1 MWLSLSRNSTVSFFQ
16 QGLRADFSLI
26 RDYIK
31 ILPLKY
37 DTVMSNSGMVQS
49 CNGEEWQRLT
59 ERNNLGR
66 IVIVSNRVSS
76 ASLSSPGGLVVA
88 VSAALEREQ
97 AIWFGW
103 SGNVVDI
110 PPAAPRQ
117 IRDGRLTRVLID
129 LLREDYEHYY
139 AGFSNRALWPLLHYR
154 IDLVEFE
161 YADYAG
167 YQRVNEEFARLLEP
181 LLEPDDLIWVHDYH
195 LILLGACLRARGIAN
210 RIGFFLHTP
219 FPPPG
224 ILTTLPV
231 HEDLVRGMCS
241 YDVVGFQTD
250 KDLYAFT
257 DYIEKEAHGE
267 VRNGDISAFGRSLY
281 AAAFPIS
288 IDPEA
293 AAKHAARSVKQ
304 PQCQR
309 LQQSLAGRNLIIGV
323 DRLDYSKGLI
333 KRLQAVELL
342 LESHPEYRRSTVVL
356 QIASPTRGDVPE
368 YQQLRSFLDGLV
380 GHINGRFAEPDRQQ
394 VRYVNRHFSQ
404 DTLFGFY
411 RLSSV
416 GLVTPLIDGMNL
428 VAKEFIAT
436 QDPKD
441 PGVLVLSC
449 FAGAA
454 RELNAALVVNP
465 YDPVAVARAL
475 DRALAM
481 SHEERQ
487 ERYQALMKV
496 LRRNDIKAW
505 RDSYIEALAG
515 QVADERKTERRS
527 RHLVTGA

>member
-1 MWLSLSRNSTVSFFQ
+1 M
-16 QGLRADFSLI
+16 
-26 RDYIK
+26 
-31 ILPLKY
+31 
-37 DTVMSNSGMVQS
+37 
-49 CNGEEWQRLT
+49 
-59 ERNNLGR
+59 GR

-76 ASLSSPGGLVVA
+76 ASASLSGPGGLVIA

-97 AIWFGW
+97 AMWLGW
-103 SGNVVDI
+103 SGNIVDS
-110 PPAAPRQ
+110 PPTAPRQ

-129 LLREDYEHYY
+129 LSREGYERYY
-139 AGFSNRALWPLLHYR
+139 AGFSNRALWPLLHSR

-161 YADYAG
+161 HKDYAG
-167 YQRVNEEFARLLEP
+167 YRRVNEEFARHLQP
-181 LLEPDDLIWVHDYH
+181 LLKPDDLIWVHDYH
-195 LILLGACLRARGIAN
+195 LILLGACLRAQGIAN

-219 FPPPG
+219 FPSPG
-224 ILTTLPV
+224 VLTTLPV
-231 HEDLVRGMCS
+231 HEDLVRGLCA

-257 DYIEKEAHGE
+257 DYVEREIRGE
-267 VRNGDISAFGRSLY
+267 VRDGGRVSAFGRVLH

-293 AAKHAARSVKQ
+293 AARRAARAVTQ

-309 LQQSLAGRNLIIGV
+309 LHQSLAGRNLIIGV
-323 DRLDYSKGLI
+323 DRLDYSKGLL
-333 KRLQAVELL
+333 KRFQAVELL
-342 LESHPEYRRSTVVL
+342 LESHPEYRRSIVVL

-394 VRYVNRHFSQ
+394 VRYINRHFSQ

-411 RLSSV
+411 RLSTV

-428 VAKEFIAT
+428 VAKEFVAS
-436 QDPKD
+436 QDPTD
-441 PGVLVLSC
+441 PGVLILSR

-454 RELNAALVVNP
+454 SELDAALIVNP
-465 YDPVAVARAL
+465 YDPVAVAAAL

-481 SHEERQ
+481 PREERQ
-487 ERYQALMKV
+487 ERYQTLMDV
-496 LRRNDIKAW
+496 LRRNDINAW

-515 QVADERKTERRS
+515 PMTAERRIERRR
-527 RHLVTGA
+527 RHLVKRA